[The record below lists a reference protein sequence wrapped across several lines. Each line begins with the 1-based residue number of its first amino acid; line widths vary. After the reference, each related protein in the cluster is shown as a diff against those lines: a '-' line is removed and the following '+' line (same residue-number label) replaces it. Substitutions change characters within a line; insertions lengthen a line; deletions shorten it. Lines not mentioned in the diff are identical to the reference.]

1 MNREDPSPEPEDAPR
16 RAAADSKG
24 YEVESLETGPSLR
37 DYLAVLWRRKLYIL
51 LATVIAVGVA
61 LSYSFRQNAKYTTT
75 AEVLVLPVNFS
86 PTEPADQQAPANM
99 VNEVEVVTSAA
110 VTDLVARRLEAA
122 DLRMA
127 DVTVDTPVTSGLL
140 TIEAVSTDPA
150 SARATADAFA
160 ESYLEFRRDVVL
172 EDLRSISEPIQ
183 ALLDEINTSLIQTQ
197 QSLAEAQSESARS
210 ALQIR
215 LGSLFTQRSLLEQ
228 KLNELLLPENLRVGE
243 VLQPAPLPVVPFSP
257 DHTRTGSFALFVG
270 LSLGVGIAFLRDR
283 LDPRLRG
290 RDELERLTGAPVLG
304 EIPRGRHRTSRRG
317 PHLTDL
323 QDAEPPVAEA
333 YRTLRTSLSAR
344 IPSQG
349 MATLVITSPHRAE
362 GKTAVTT
369 NLAVSLARSGRRVV
383 IISDDLAGPW
393 LQPVFGSPD
402 RRRLTDVLKGKG
414 LIGDSLA
421 STPIQGV
428 WALQAG
434 YASSDFEMLITT
446 RGVKQVLSVLRDR
459 ADVLL
464 IDAPPVLE
472 NADALALAASSDGV
486 LLVADVSRTAALSV
500 GETTRHLDHV
510 AAHVVGAVL
519 MNADRARD
527 RSMGRRR
534 RLPIDQRRQDASGPG
549 RTAPPPD
556 DLGFGRLERSDE
568 REASR
573 EASSR
578 G

>member
-1 MNREDPSPEPEDAPR
+1 VEP
-16 RAAADSKG
+16 
-24 YEVESLETGPSLR
+24 LETGPSLR
-37 DYLAVLWRRKLYIL
+37 DYLAVLWRRKWYIV
-51 LATVIAVGVA
+51 LATMIAVGVA
-61 LSYSFRQNAKYTTT
+61 LSYSFRQTPKYATTS
-75 AEVLVLPVNFS
+75 EVLVLPVNFS
-86 PTEPADQQAPANM
+86 PTEPAGQQAPANM

-122 DLRMA
+122 GHRMA
-127 DVTVDTPVTSGLL
+127 DVTVETPVTSGLL

-172 EDLRSISEPIQ
+172 EDLRAISEPIQ
-183 ALLDEINTSLIQTQ
+183 ALLDEITTNLIQTQ

-228 KLNELLLPENLRVGE
+228 KLNEVILPENLRVGE

-257 DHTRTGSFALFVG
+257 DHIRTGSFALFVG

-290 RDELERLTGAPVLG
+290 RDELEVLTGAPVLG
-304 EIPRGRHRTSRRG
+304 AIPRGRSRITRRA
-317 PHLTDL
+317 PHFTDL
-323 QDAEPPVAEA
+323 QDADPPVVEA
-333 YRTLRTSLSAR
+333 YRTLRTSLSPQ
-344 IPSQG
+344 ISSHG

-362 GKTAVTT
+362 GKTAVAT
-369 NLAVSLARSGRRVV
+369 NLAVSLARSGKRVV

-393 LQPVFGSPD
+393 LQPVFGSSD
-402 RRRLTDVLKGKG
+402 RRRLTDVLKGRG
-414 LIGDSLA
+414 LIEDSLV
-421 STPIQGV
+421 STPIQSV
-428 WALQAG
+428 WALLAG
-434 YASSDFEMLITT
+434 YGSSEFERLITME
-446 RGVKQVLSVLRDR
+446 GVVRRVLSGLRDR

-472 NADALALAASSDGV
+472 NADALTLASFADGV
-486 LLVADVSRTAALSV
+486 LLVADVSLTTATAV
-500 GETTRHLDHV
+500 REARRQLDHV

-519 MNADRARD
+519 MNADGARD
-527 RSMGRRR
+527 RSTTQRRR
-534 RLPIDQRRQDASGPG
+534 RPIDRRREDSTGPA
-549 RTAPPPD
+549 RTSRAPE
-556 DLGFGRLERSDE
+556 DLGFGRFERSGDHE
-568 REASR
+568 SSSR